1 MRNASPDRAQTRHTC
16 PACPDWVIHGGDRAA
31 VPRDVRPQENPLSH
45 QLNLEVVDADGVI
58 RESAEAAGLDRGDFL
73 RKGALAG
80 GGLIAGSA
88 MFGTF
93 LASAEAAIST
103 TRRSKANDVR
113 ILNYALTL
121 EFLEAAFYK
130 QAVANKAYGTSADLK
145 RFAEVVAKHEAEHV
159 SFLRGAL
166 GSKAIK
172 SPKFD
177 FGATVTEQAKFAATA
192 QVLED
197 TGVSAYLGQV
207 KNVFAPGVLSAAG
220 TIATVEA
227 RHAAWIRFINAAT
240 PAPGNFDKPKS
251 EKAILKAVGATGF
264 IQ

>member
-1 MRNASPDRAQTRHTC
+1 
-16 PACPDWVIHGGDRAA
+16 
-31 VPRDVRPQENPLSH
+31 LSH
-45 QLNLEVVDADGVI
+45 DLNLEVLDVDGAI
-58 RESAEAAGLDRGDFL
+58 RDAAEAAGFDRGSFIK
-73 RKGALAG
+73 KGALAG
-80 GGLIAGSA
+80 GGLLAGSA

-103 TRRSKANDVR
+103 KRSAANDVK
-113 ILNYALTL
+113 ILNFALTL

-130 QAVANKAYGTSADLK
+130 QADVNRVYGDNNPLQ
-145 RFAEVVAKHEAEHV
+145 RFTQIVRRHEAQHV
-159 SFLRGAL
+159 AFLKGAL

-177 FGATVTEQAKFAATA
+177 FGATVTDRAKFQQTA

-197 TGVSAYLGQV
+197 TGVTAYLGQV
-207 KNVFAPGVLSAAG
+207 GNISVRGTLKAAG

-227 RHAAWIRFINAAT
+227 RHAAWIRFINGGAT
-240 PAPGNFDKPKS
+240 LETPISALPAPATFDKPKS
-251 EKAILKAVGATGF
+251 EKSVLKAVTGTGF

>member
-1 MRNASPDRAQTRHTC
+1 M
-16 PACPDWVIHGGDRAA
+16 
-31 VPRDVRPQENPLSH
+31 SH
-45 QLNLEVVDADGVI
+45 DLNLEVLDVDGAI
-58 RESAEAAGLDRGDFL
+58 RDAAEAAGFDRGSFIK
-73 RKGALAG
+73 KGALAG
-80 GGLIAGSA
+80 GGLLAGSA

-103 TRRSKANDVR
+103 KRSAANDVK
-113 ILNYALTL
+113 ILNFALTL

-130 QAVANKAYGTSADLK
+130 QADVNRVYGDNNPLQ
-145 RFAEVVAKHEAEHV
+145 RFTQIVRRHEAQHV
-159 SFLRGAL
+159 AFLKGAL

-177 FGATVTEQAKFAATA
+177 FGATVTDRAKFQQTA

-197 TGVSAYLGQV
+197 TGVTAYLGQV
-207 KNVFAPGVLSAAG
+207 GNISVRGTLKAAG

-227 RHAAWIRFINAAT
+227 RHAAWIRFINGGAT
-240 PAPGNFDKPKS
+240 LETPISALPAPATFDKPKS
-251 EKAILKAVGATGF
+251 EKSVLKAVTGTGF

>member
-1 MRNASPDRAQTRHTC
+1 VSR
-16 PACPDWVIHGGDRAA
+16 
-31 VPRDVRPQENPLSH
+31 
-45 QLNLEVVDADGVI
+45 QLNLEVVDADGAI

-73 RKGALAG
+73 KKGALAG

-103 TRRSKANDVR
+103 TKRSKANDVK

-121 EFLEAAFYK
+121 EFLEAEFYE
-130 QAVANKAYGTSADLK
+130 QAVANQAYGASADLK
-145 RFAEVVAKHEAEHV
+145 RFAEVVAGHEAKHV
-159 SFLRGAL
+159 TFLKGAL
-166 GSKAIK
+166 GEKATK
-172 SPKFD
+172 KPAFD
-177 FGATVTEQAKFAATA
+177 FADTVTDQAKFAATA

-207 KNVFAPGVLSAAG
+207 KNVFQPGVLSAAG

-227 RHAAWIRFINAAT
+227 RHAAWIRFINGET
-240 PAPGNFDKPKS
+240 PAPGDFDKPKS
-251 EKAILKAVGATGF
+251 EKAILRAVGATGF
-264 IQ
+264 IK

>member
-1 MRNASPDRAQTRHTC
+1 M
-16 PACPDWVIHGGDRAA
+16 
-31 VPRDVRPQENPLSH
+31 SH
-45 QLNLEVVDADGVI
+45 DLNLELLDVDGAI
-58 RESAEAAGLDRGDFL
+58 RDSAETAGFDRGSFIK
-73 RKGALAG
+73 KGALAG

-121 EFLEAAFYK
+121 EFLEAEFYK
-130 QAVANKAYGTSADLK
+130 QAVANKAYGNSADLK
-145 RFAEVVAKHEAEHV
+145 RFAEVVADHEAKHV
-159 SFLRGAL
+159 SFLKGAL
-166 GSKAIK
+166 GAKAIK
-172 SPKFD
+172 KPKFD
-177 FGATVTEQAKFAATA
+177 FKDTVKDPKMFAATA

-207 KNVFAPGVLSAAG
+207 KNIFVGSTLRAAG

-227 RHAAWIRFINAAT
+227 RHAAWIRFINGEV
-240 PAPGNFDKPKS
+240 PAPSTFDKPKS
-251 EKAILKAVGATGF
+251 EKAILSAVGATGF

>member
-1 MRNASPDRAQTRHTC
+1 
-16 PACPDWVIHGGDRAA
+16 
-31 VPRDVRPQENPLSH
+31 LSQ
-45 QLNLEVVDADGVI
+45 QLNLEVVDADGAI

-73 RKGALAG
+73 KKGALAG

-103 TRRSKANDVR
+103 TKRSKANDVK

-121 EFLEAAFYK
+121 EFLEAEFYK
-130 QAVANKAYGTSADLK
+130 QAVANKAYGASADLK
-145 RFAEVVAKHEAEHV
+145 RFAEVVARHEARHV
-159 SFLRGAL
+159 TFLKGAL
-166 GSKAIK
+166 GAKATK
-172 SPKFD
+172 KPAFD
-177 FGATVTEQAKFAATA
+177 FADTVTDQAKFAATA

-207 KNVFAPGVLSAAG
+207 KNVLQPGVLSAAG

-227 RHAAWIRFINAAT
+227 RHAAWIRFINGDT
-240 PAPGNFDKPKS
+240 PAPADFDRPKS
-251 EKAILKAVGATGF
+251 EKAILRAVGATGF
-264 IQ
+264 IT

>member
-1 MRNASPDRAQTRHTC
+1 
-16 PACPDWVIHGGDRAA
+16 
-31 VPRDVRPQENPLSH
+31 LSH
-45 QLNLEVVDADGVI
+45 LLNLEAVDADGAI
-58 RESAEAAGLDRGDFL
+58 RDAAESAGLDRGDFL
-73 RKGALAG
+73 KKGALAG

-93 LASAEAAIST
+93 LSSAEAAIST
-103 TRRSKANDVR
+103 TKRSKANDVK

-121 EFLEAAFYK
+121 EFLEAEFYRL
-130 QAVANKAYGTSADLK
+130 AVANQAFGTSPALK
-145 RFAEVVAKHEAEHV
+145 TFAETVGKHEAKHV
-159 SFLRGAL
+159 SFLKGAL

-177 FGATVTEQAKFAATA
+177 FADTVTDPAKFAATS
-192 QVLED
+192 QVLEE

-207 KNVFAPGVLSAAG
+207 KNVFAPGTLSAAG

-227 RHAAWIRFINAAT
+227 RHVAWIRFINGVI
-240 PAPGNFDKPKS
+240 PAPASFDRPKS

-264 IQ
+264 IK